1 MMVKEAKKCV
11 KELATPTV
19 RLCLLPNGIVHYTYL
34 PNSEV
39 DEAAHQANHDAL
51 VELVGITTKVPVL
64 IDASEFVTLT
74 PEARKLARNL
84 ESIVPISKRAFVI
97 KSLGQRML
105 ASFYITFH
113 QPIVPTK
120 IFTTYREAE
129 LWLLDRF

>member
-1 MMVKEAKKCV
+1 MVKAT
-11 KELATPTV
+11 KECIKESATQTV

-51 VELVGITTKVPVL
+51 VDMVGKDTKVPVL

-84 ESIVPISKRAFVI
+84 ETIVPISKRAFVI

-120 IFTTYREAE
+120 IFTSYREAE
-129 LWLLDRF
+129 FWLLNP